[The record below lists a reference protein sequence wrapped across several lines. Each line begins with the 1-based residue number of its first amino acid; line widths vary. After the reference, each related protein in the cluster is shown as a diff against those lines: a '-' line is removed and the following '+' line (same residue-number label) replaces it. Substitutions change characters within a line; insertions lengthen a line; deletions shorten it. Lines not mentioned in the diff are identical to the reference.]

1 MRALAVLLFV
11 IAGLGMCADRGGF
24 EPLQR
29 WKAAVLAGD
38 RAALRALY
46 ISGSGAFAQTPDGRS
61 DDPATEESEFWSKLK
76 AQGLV
81 AINPKILQEQAT
93 PDTMRLVLR
102 VEIAFR
108 PGSAMEK
115 GLVSARQVW
124 VLRGGEWR
132 VIVTGRGELQALPAI
147 QLPQPSKPNTSLYPA
162 PGEAPAELKAALAAA
177 QADHKRVLV
186 IFGANWCYDC
196 HVLDTALRSREV
208 APLVAANYH
217 VLHINIGDHD
227 SNADLAERFQ
237 VPLKKGI
244 PGLAVLDGDGRVV
257 TSLKNGEF
265 ESAAKIGMSDVTGF
279 LERWKP
285 VSHQP
290 GTAN

>member
-1 MRALAVLLFV
+1 MRALAVILVVF
-11 IAGLGMCADRGGF
+11 AGLALCADRGGF
-24 EPLQR
+24 EPLER

-38 RAALRALY
+38 QAALRALY

-61 DDPATEESEFWSKLK
+61 DDPAAEESAFWSGLK

-81 AINPKILQEQAT
+81 GINPKVLQEQAT

-102 VEIAFR
+102 VELTFR
-108 PGSAMEK
+108 PGSPLEK
-115 GLVSARQVW
+115 GLVSANQVW

-132 VIVTGRGELQALPAI
+132 IIVTGRSEVRPLPKI

-162 PGEAPAELKAALAAA
+162 PGEAAAELKAALAAA
-177 QADHKRVLV
+177 KADHKRVLV

-196 HVLDTALRSREV
+196 HVLDTTLRSPKV

-217 VLHINIGDHD
+217 VLHINIGDD
-227 SNADLAERFQ
+227 GDRNGDLAERFQ

-244 PGLAVLDGDGRVV
+244 PGLAVLDGTGQLI
-257 TSLKNGEF
+257 TSQKNGEF
-265 ESAAKIGMSDVTGF
+265 ESAARIGMSDVTGF

-285 VSHQP
+285 GSKA
-290 GTAN
+290 TAE

>member
-1 MRALAVLLFV
+1 MGVGVCAA
-11 IAGLGMCADRGGF
+11 ADRAPF
-24 EPLQR
+24 QPLEK

-38 RAALRALY
+38 QAALRAFY
-46 ISGSGAFAQTPDGRS
+46 ITGSGAFAQTPDGRS
-61 DDPATEESEFWSKLK
+61 DDPAAEESAFWSGLK

-81 AINPKILQEQAT
+81 AINPKVLEEQAK
-93 PDTMRLVLR
+93 PDSMRLVLR
-102 VEIAFR
+102 VEMTFR

-115 GLVSARQVW
+115 GLVSSHLVW

-132 VIVTGRGELQALPAI
+132 IIVTGRSELRQPAAI
-147 QLPQPSKPNTSLYPA
+147 SLPQPSKPNTSLYSDPA
-162 PGEAPAELKAALAAA
+162 EAPAELKAALAAA
-177 QADHKRVLV
+177 RADHKRVLV

-196 HVLDTALRSREV
+196 HVLDTTLRSREV

-217 VLHINIGDHD
+217 VLHINIGEHD

-285 VSHQP
+285 GSHQPSAVSHQP

>member
-1 MRALAVLLFV
+1 MRALVAVLIGIGV
-11 IAGLGMCADRGGF
+11 CAAADRGGF
-24 EPLQR
+24 EPLEK

-38 RAALRALY
+38 QAALRALY
-46 ISGSGAFAQTPDGRS
+46 ISGGGAFAQTPDGKNE
-61 DDPATEESEFWSKLK
+61 DPASEEPAFWSGLK

-81 AINPKILQEQAT
+81 GINPKTLQEQA
-93 PDTMRLVLR
+93 PADTMRQVLR
-102 VEIAFR
+102 IELAFR
-108 PGSAMEK
+108 PGSPIEK
-115 GLVSARQVW
+115 GLVSSHLVW

-132 VIVTGRGELQALPAI
+132 IVVTSRSEVRQLPKI
-147 QLPQPSKPNTSLYPA
+147 QLPQPSKPNTRICPDPS
-162 PGEAPAELKAALAAA
+162 EAPVELKAALAAA
-177 QADHKRVLV
+177 KADHKRVLV

-196 HVLDTALRSREV
+196 HVLDTTLKSREV

-217 VLHINIGDHD
+217 VLHINIGDQDH
-227 SNADLAERFQ
+227 NADLAERFQ

-285 VSHQP
+285 GAPKAV
-290 GTAN
+290 N

>member
-1 MRALAVLLFV
+1 MRALAVLLIGV
-11 IAGLGMCADRGGF
+11 GVCAAANRGGF
-24 EPLQR
+24 QPLEK

-38 RAALRALY
+38 QAALRAFY
-46 ISGSGAFAQTPDGRS
+46 ITGSGAFAQTPDGRS
-61 DDPATEESEFWSKLK
+61 DDPATEESAFWSGLK
-76 AQGLV
+76 AQGLI
-81 AINPKILQEQAT
+81 AINPKVLEEQAT

-102 VEIAFR
+102 VEATFR
-108 PGSAMEK
+108 PGSAVEK
-115 GLVSARQVW
+115 GLVSAHLVW

-132 VIVTGRGELQALPAI
+132 IIVTGRSELRQLPKI
-147 QLPQPSKPNTSLYPA
+147 QLPQPSRPNTSLYPD
-162 PGEAPAELKAALAAA
+162 PKEAPAELKVALAAA
-177 QADHKRVLV
+177 KADHKRVLV

-196 HVLDTALRSREV
+196 HVLDTTLRSREV

-217 VLHINIGDHD
+217 VLHINIGEQD

-285 VSHQP
+285 AAAKA
-290 GTAN
+290 AN

>member
-1 MRALAVLLFV
+1 MRALAVVLV
-11 IAGLGMCADRGGF
+11 GVGVCAAADRGGF
-24 EPLQR
+24 EPLDK

-38 RAALRALY
+38 QTALRALY
-46 ISGSGAFAQTPDGRS
+46 ISGSGAFAQTPEGRT
-61 DDPATEESEFWSKLK
+61 DDPATEEPAFWSGLK

-81 AINPKILQEQAT
+81 AMNAKVLEEQAK
-93 PDTMRLVLR
+93 PDSTRLVLR
-102 VEIAFR
+102 VEMTFR
-108 PGSAMEK
+108 PGSAIERGMV
-115 GLVSARQVW
+115 GAHQVW
-124 VLRGGEWR
+124 VLRDGAWR
-132 VIVTGRGELQALPAI
+132 VIATGRSELRPLPVI
-147 QLPQPSKPNTSLYPA
+147 RLPQPTKPNTRIYPDPA
-162 PGEAPAELKAALAAA
+162 EAPAELKVALAAA
-177 QADHKRVLV
+177 KTDHKRVLV

-196 HVLDTALRSREV
+196 HVLDTTLKSPQV
-208 APLVAANYH
+208 APLVAASYH
-217 VLHINIGDHD
+217 VLHINIGDED
-227 SNADLAERFQ
+227 KNTDLAERFQ

-285 VSHQP
+285 

>member
-1 MRALAVLLFV
+1 MRALAVVLLGIGV
-11 IAGLGMCADRGGF
+11 CAGADRGAF
-24 EPLQR
+24 EPLEK

-38 RAALRALY
+38 QTAVRALY
-46 ISGSGAFAQTPDGRS
+46 ISGSGAFAQTPDGKT
-61 DDPATEESEFWSKLK
+61 DDPASEESAFWSGLK

-81 AINPKILQEQAT
+81 GIKPKTLQEQTTA
-93 PDTMRLVLR
+93 DTMRQVLR
-102 VEIAFR
+102 IELAFR
-108 PGSAMEK
+108 PGSPIEK
-115 GLVSARQVW
+115 GLVSAHLVW
-124 VLRGGEWR
+124 VLRDGQWR
-132 VIVTGRGELQALPAI
+132 IIVTARSEVRPLPKI
-147 QLPQPSKPNTSLYPA
+147 QLPQPSKPNTSLYPD
-162 PGEAPAELKAALAAA
+162 PKEAQPELKAALAAA
-177 QADHKRVLV
+177 KADHKRVLV

-196 HVLDTALRSREV
+196 HVLDTTLKSREV

-217 VLHINIGDHD
+217 VLHINIGDQD
-227 SNADLAERFQ
+227 KNADLAERFQ

-285 VSHQP
+285 GAAKAV
-290 GTAN
+290 N